1 MMSKILRVNMKTLEH
16 KYEDIPEDYKTLGG
30 RALTTRIIFD
40 EIDPLCDPLGSDNK
54 IVIAPGLLA
63 GTNAPSSGRL
73 SVGGKSPL
81 TKGIKEANAGGLTA
95 QKLGR
100 LGIKALIIE
109 DLPTGDNWYNIVV
122 AKDKCKIV
130 DANKYAGMGL
140 YELITKVWEE
150 YPNSPGIIGCGV
162 AGQKQMI
169 GAGIFGNNVENT
181 DPGRYAGRG
190 GLGAV
195 LGSKKVIAIITDD
208 TGTER
213 LQPVNQ
219 DLYDTGRKKLR
230 DALNEHAVT
239 GVLEKADPETGE
251 MKPYGGLKN
260 YGTNVLQ
267 NIINEAGALPTR
279 NWTEGR
285 FEGAA
290 KISGEAVHEFI
301 DKVKAKFPNS
311 PARYDHAC
319 HPGCVMR
326 CSNIVP
332 YENTGE
338 HQVGCLE
345 YESVWALGSNCA
357 IDDLYYVAELNR
369 VCNDLGLDT
378 IEAGNTLA
386 VAMEGKVEVDG
397 KKLDFGN
404 GALAVELLKKVT
416 TNEPLGK
423 AVGDGALAM
432 GKYAGVTRVAH
443 VKGQSLPAYDPRPIK
458 GIGVTYATGTQGGC
472 HTQGYTIAPEI
483 LQIGGKPDRADVK
496 KAELSRAFQH
506 TTAYIDATGYCLFI
520 AFAILDIESGLNG
533 MVESVNGF
541 LGTEVD
547 LGKYGAEII
556 RLEREFN
563 KKAGMTNKDDRLPE
577 FFYKEPLPPHN
588 VVFDVPDEELDKVH
602 QE

>member
-1 MMSKILRVNMKTLEH
+1 MSTLEH
-16 KYEDIPEDYKTLGG
+16 KFENVPEKYSTFGG
-30 RALTTRIIFD
+30 RALTSNIVFN
-40 EIDPLCDPLGSDNK
+40 EIDPKCDPLGPDNK
-54 IVIAPGLLA
+54 FIVAPGLLA

-81 TKGIKEANAGGLTA
+81 TNGIKEANAGGLTA

-100 LGIKALIIE
+100 LGIKAIIIE
-109 DLPTGDNWYNIVV
+109 GKASGDKWYNIVV
-122 AKDKCKIV
+122 SKDKCEIV
-130 DANKYAGMGL
+130 EAGKYSGMGL

-150 YPNSPGIIGCGV
+150 YPSKPGIIGCGI

-169 GAGIFGNNVENT
+169 GAGVFGNNAQNT

-195 LGSKKVIAIITDD
+195 LGSKRIIALITDD

-219 DLYDTGRKKLR
+219 ELYDTGRIKLR

-260 YGTNVLQ
+260 YGTNILQ

-290 KISGEAVHEFI
+290 KISGEAVHEYI
-301 DKVKAKFPNS
+301 DKVKAKFPDSTATYN
-311 PARYDHAC
+311 HAC
-319 HPGCVMR
+319 HPGCIMR

-332 YENTGE
+332 YEDTGK

-345 YESVWALGSNCA
+345 YESVWALGTNCG

-378 IEAGNTLA
+378 IEAGNIVS
-386 VAMEGKVEVDG
+386 VAMEGKVEVNG
-397 KKLDFGN
+397 KKLDFGE

-416 TNEPLGK
+416 TDETLAK

-432 GKYAGVTRVAH
+432 GKYASVSRVAQ
-443 VKGQSLPAYDPRPIK
+443 VKGQSLPAYDPRAIK
-458 GIGVTYATGTQGGC
+458 GIGVTYATGTQGGD

-483 LQIGGKPDRADVK
+483 LQIGGKPDRMDVK
-496 KAELSRAFQH
+496 KAELSRAFQT
-506 TTAYIDATGYCLFI
+506 TTAYIDSTGYCLFI
-520 AFAILDIESGLNG
+520 AFAILDIETGLTG

-541 LGTEVD
+541 LGTEID
-547 LGKYGAEII
+547 LGKYGADII
-556 RLEREFN
+556 RIEREFN
-563 KKAGMTNKDDRLPE
+563 KKAGMTKKDDRLPE

-588 VVFDVPDEELDKVH
+588 VVFDVSDEELDKVH

>member
-1 MMSKILRVNMKTLEH
+1 MSKILRVDMSTLKH
-16 KYEDIPEDYKTLGG
+16 TYETVPDEYETLGG
-30 RALTTRIIFD
+30 RALTSKIVFD
-40 EIDPLCDPLGSDNK
+40 EVDPMCDPLGPENK
-54 IVIAPGLLA
+54 LVVAPGILA

-81 TKGIKEANAGGLTA
+81 TNGIKEANAGGLTA

-100 LGIKALIIE
+100 LGLKAIVIE
-109 DLPTGDNWYNIVV
+109 GQPQDDKWYNLIVS
-122 AKDKCKIV
+122 KNKCEIV
-130 DANKYAGMGL
+130 MANKYAGMGL

-150 YPNSPGIIGCGV
+150 YPNKPGIIGCGI
-162 AGQKQMI
+162 AGQKLMK

-195 LGSKKVIAIITDD
+195 LGSKRVIAIITDD
-208 TGTER
+208 TGTEG
-213 LQPVNQ
+213 LEPVKQ
-219 DLYDTGRKKLR
+219 ELYDTGRIKLR

-239 GVLEKADPETGE
+239 GVLEKPDPETGE
-251 MKPYGGLKN
+251 IKPFGGLKN

-279 NWTEGR
+279 NWKEGR

-301 DKVKAKFPNS
+301 DKVKAKFPESTATYN
-311 PARYDHAC
+311 HAC
-319 HPGCVMR
+319 HPGCIMR

-332 YENTGE
+332 YENTGK

-345 YESVWALGSNCA
+345 YESVWALGTNCG
-357 IDDLYYVAELNR
+357 IDNLYYVAELNR

-378 IEAGNTLA
+378 IEAGNTIA
-386 VAMEGKVEVDG
+386 VAMEGGVLEFGDG
-397 KKLDFGN
+397 SG
-404 GALAVELLKKVT
+404 AVELLKKIT
-416 TNEPLGK
+416 TDEEIGK
-423 AVGDGALAM
+423 IVGNGAVAM
-432 GKYAGVTRVAH
+432 GKYKGVTRVAQ

-483 LQIGGKPDRADVK
+483 LQIGGKPDRRDVK

-506 TTAYIDATGYCLFI
+506 TTAYIDSTGYCLFI

-533 MVESVNGF
+533 MVESINGF
-541 LGTEVD
+541 LGTEIDVN
-547 LGKYGAEII
+547 KYGENIV
-556 RLEREFN
+556 RWEREFN
-563 KKAGMTNKDDRLPE
+563 KRAGMTAKDDRLPE

-588 VVFDVPDEELDKVH
+588 VVFDVSDEELDKVH
-602 QE
+602 QY